1 MRIVQVLLVAVGRCA
16 TEHCSFHAPEKGLVR
31 QDCLISDGCS
41 MMGLRSSTDVHYQQK
56 QITCLFLALV
66 I

>member
-1 MRIVQVLLVAVGRCA
+1 MRVVQVLLVAVGRCA

-41 MMGLRSSTDVHYQQK
+41 MMGLCSSTDVHYQ
-56 QITCLFLALV
+56 
-66 I
+66 